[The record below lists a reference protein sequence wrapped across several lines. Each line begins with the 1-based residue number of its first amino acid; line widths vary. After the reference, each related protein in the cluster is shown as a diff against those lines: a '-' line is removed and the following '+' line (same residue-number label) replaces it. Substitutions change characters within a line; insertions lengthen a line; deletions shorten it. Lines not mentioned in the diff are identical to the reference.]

1 MKRLLTT
8 TATVGLLV
16 AAATA
21 TAIPVPALASHDTWT
36 ILQDFDIING
46 VAGDP
51 MDQNVINMIKGV
63 NVGDVQ
69 AGSNL
74 ANSFTIVDPN
84 EESDSVGDN
93 YDIEQRFDENQTV
106 TNTVNASG
114 HVTADQSGTN
124 VANLGSITDASGGT
138 GDGDVYSIEQLASSL
153 MNDEAGSQ
161 KVTNTI
167 GGGAVSISDSSQVG
181 TDQVNALTI
190 TDSAGGGS
198 SAGSLTVNQ
207 QVATVNYFD
216 QYVNNTATAGT
227 IDGLIQ
233 EGSTKANLL
242 TLGLADQDGGVSVN
256 VTQNTT
262 DKFDQSVMN
271 SITGSASV
279 VNVSQSG
286 SNVANVITMPSN

>member
-8 TATVGLLV
+8 TAAIGLMV

-46 VAGDP
+46 VAGNP
-51 MDQNVINMIKGV
+51 MDQNVINEINGV
-63 NVGDVQ
+63 NVGDDQ

-84 EESDSVGDN
+84 DEAGAVGDS
-93 YDIEQRFDENQTV
+93 YDIDQLFDENQTV
-106 TNTVNASG
+106 TNTVNATG
-114 HVTADQSGTN
+114 QVTANQSGTN
-124 VANLGSITDASGGT
+124 VANLGSITDAFGGT
-138 GDGDVYSIEQLASSL
+138 TDGDVYSIEQLASSVAGA
-153 MNDEAGSQ
+153 EAGSQ

-167 GGGAVSISDSSQVG
+167 GGGAISISDSSQTG

-190 TDSAGGGS
+190 TDSAGGVS
-198 SAGSLTVNQ
+198 TAGTLTISQ
-207 QVATVNYFD
+207 QVATANNFD
-216 QYVNNTATAGT
+216 QYVNNAATAGT
-227 IDGLIQ
+227 IDGLSQ
-233 EGSTKANLL
+233 EGATKANLL
-242 TLGLADQDGGVSVN
+242 TLGLANQNGGVSVN

-262 DKFDQSVMN
+262 DVFDQSVMN
-271 SITGSASV
+271 TITGSASV

-286 SNVANVITMPSN
+286 SNVANVITVPTN